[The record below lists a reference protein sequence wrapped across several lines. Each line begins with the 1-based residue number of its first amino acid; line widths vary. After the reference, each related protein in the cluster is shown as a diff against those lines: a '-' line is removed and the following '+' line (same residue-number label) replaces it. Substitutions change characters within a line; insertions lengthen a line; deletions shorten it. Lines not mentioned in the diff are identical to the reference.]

1 MSGEIS
7 ESNQTVIQMN
17 KPETVNLPETLW
29 KGSVVVVED
38 RPRYTQDDINR
49 VHGLANEKFD
59 QWTISKLGISN
70 IVQDKNVETPSAKN
84 ESLNDLNQRNLEK
97 AEELMTK
104 LSPKDRLQK
113 TIAKIKL
120 SSAGVK
126 DSSSVI
132 RELESGLFLRDFLY
146 QTDKKSG
153 DYEQIE
159 KMDYTKLYDKRLIR
173 SLSGLENPTIALQRL
188 NRLAPIYSDINIL
201 EQDNVIG
208 ELNRLSN
215 IPQEIFDEKINEFQ
229 NDTYVRPFNYYVR
242 TSIGEELRDTF
253 DLFDPNVNLPK
264 DLKEKLELAK
274 ILKKVSG
281 SGSFNISYLKEI
293 DIEDLQIVT
302 EFTEKYDG
310 YVGREELES
319 ITRQIQSF
327 KTSAKLDAVRFY
339 LKENFSDDKW
349 QLRKLLDYDS
359 LNEDEKEKWDANL
372 SEAEEFLSDDAKTRW
387 LHTLEQSYKS
397 KGRSIVEDAKE
408 TFDER
413 KHFLAASIMLS
424 EGPGSLKFENSKD
437 ILSSLIVNSKRY
449 GTGDLKDFEPDGLF
463 VAFMEEYKSIFPE
476 QFDFSGMDKNQ
487 LTWSSEVKTKVWD
500 KYISMADQYRKIQS
514 QDLEAQ
520 INIMENMRV
529 LSKSVV
535 VNAENS
541 GLGTQYKE
549 KFLNILLS
557 HPDMGSQIIPML
569 PQSDEEYQSLKT
581 QDLLMAEGTF
591 TNFSFIEKVQTLDY
605 SPENGSEFVN
615 NFEYIKTNI
624 LSLREKLGS
633 LGFDRMTALNNT
645 DYGEY
650 VWLDKLPESDLKEVS
665 ELIISER
672 FAAEPGEL
680 RKIREYL
687 SSKEVLD
694 LTYTQIN
701 NFFGEQRK
709 HKGLPEEDYWE
720 FTYDSSRKFGMSNN
734 FEEISKITKNGN
746 LDKTLDVVRGLW
758 KDSFESQIYSLKG
771 ISDAIA
777 SDVTSEKFLDVCNK
791 LKNLQESQNYFEN
804 FWDFNSVA
812 KISRMNPQ
820 EQEGLFEMS
829 RKIHSFGGSIFPTD
843 FDKLINLWEKEDRE
857 SVLSYFEEIHSLG
870 INFSF
875 ENLNKAIKVFENG
888 HQEKSINILK
898 SFQENG
904 VIPGYDYLVEI
915 VSSEKPEDI
924 MNTAV
929 MFHRD
934 LKMVTPQEIYEAMN
948 AVSFIEQFL
957 MLENK
962 DQYKDFFKNAADAG
976 YPVGFRDWVSNF
988 SESVKDSQELQRECF
1003 ALMKSISKL
1012 DSLQTKPNITDYGT
1026 VKKIYDSLPLA
1037 EEGEKAQKNSRKIL
1051 NHLNEPDLKGISINI
1066 NDVLNYSELLK
1077 TGKKSEEF
1085 AEYIRLLRK
1094 TGYGFHDRYLSN
1106 FINLYKT
1113 EEWPQVQEFVDFYAR
1128 NIDKIH
1134 YPDEEISSSEI
1145 HLNDEK
1151 ISDFRILLES
1161 GISKEDL
1168 FSLAEKSRRSGANL
1182 GIYRNIAKSQ
1192 IFSSGEI
1199 LGQALSDFGVTTSIL
1214 DHAKEQPEV
1223 FQAAFP
1229 SFAKAFVQSEKKS
1242 EKDEVLRFKQALQ
1255 IFSEQQIDPALW
1267 ALSKDKLPSLLEKS
1281 GKNSSNILELTTNKE
1296 NADQVNLLSQLD
1308 QGGLIQVSSPDD
1320 FNTFKKYSNEIG
1332 IFYSPM
1338 IFTMYK
1344 YLDQGEKGDFPEH
1357 FTRLGINKETKN
1369 KKEIFIQEIQR
1380 FRRDVV
1386 VTGQLKDSTSQIER
1400 EVLMVE
1406 GKFNS
1411 GRFRRSGNFSDI
1423 NYVVENYYKD
1433 QAGGLISPLPDRYKM
1448 QNFEMDILIK
1458 QEVNPSAK
1466 EQALKLMD
1474 QVDIALTFVDK
1485 PVEEVISSF
1494 SVSIAK
1500 NISEK
1505 MTQMSSTLLDE
1516 ENNFQK
1522 RSSEKPDGFSEEK
1535 EKRRLEGMKKNIET
1549 TVESYAELLKRIKI
1563 FETTVRSY
1571 AKGDLN
1577 DQNFSNEIKGLS
1589 SFEQVSDKDE
1599 DIINLRNQTMQSYL
1613 KMLLNFEEKY
1623 MKKGSPQL
1631 ADAISSLTMLHA
1643 FENDHELGISHDTRE
1658 EMLQLTK
1665 QETINLSTI
1674 NTLAEFIGVTVKE
1687 HSLEITN
1694 LTSEQKQ
1701 RVMKTLNT
1709 NSLKEAIENY
1719 TRSVSNN
1726 KKTIT
1731 CIPTRGVLAELSGD
1745 LADACWVRT
1754 PNIMKDNPNMQ
1765 AVIFVENAEN
1775 PSKTKSIGSCLL
1787 IETTAEGHPAI
1798 IIRGLNPRQE
1808 LFDEGGSPL
1817 SFFNEFVDTYVTR
1830 IAQELGNEK
1839 GVNEVYIICPEPG
1852 TGALSN
1858 RPAFK
1863 LETVVNDVTENKN
1876 IKLDTPNTFNGYNIT
1891 DRCLM
1896 VKNVTIRN

>member
-1 MSGEIS
+1 MSGEVF
-7 ESNQTVIQMN
+7 ESNITVIQAN
-17 KPETVNLPETLW
+17 KPESVNLSETLW
-29 KGSVVVVED
+29 KMPVVVVEN
-38 RPRYTQDDINR
+38 RPRFTQDEIKRIHD
-49 VHGLANEKFD
+49 LADEKID
-59 QWTISKLGISN
+59 QWTINRLRIGDLA
-70 IVQDKNVETPSAKN
+70 QDRQVETSSVKN
-84 ESLNDLNQRNLEK
+84 ESLIDLNQKNIEK
-97 AEELMTK
+97 AEELMAKMT
-104 LSPKDRLQK
+104 PKDRLQK
-113 TIAKIKL
+113 TIVKIKL
-120 SSAGVK
+120 SVAGVK
-126 DSSSVI
+126 DPSSVI
-132 RELESGLFLRDFLY
+132 SELENGLFIRDFAY

-153 DYEQIE
+153 EYEQIE
-159 KMDYTKLYDKRLIR
+159 KMDYTKLYGKRIIS
-173 SLSGLENPTIALQRL
+173 SLTRLENPAIALQRL
-188 NRLAPIYSDINIL
+188 NRLAPIYPNINFL
-201 EQDNVIG
+201 EQDDVIV

-215 IPQEIFDEKINEFQ
+215 IPQEIFDEKINKFQ
-229 NDTYVRPFNYYVR
+229 DDSYVRPLNYYVR

-253 DLFDPNVNLPK
+253 DLIDPKVNLSEDFK
-264 DLKEKLELAK
+264 QKLELAK

-293 DIEDLQIVT
+293 GAEDLQIVT
-302 EFTEKYDG
+302 EFAEKYDG

-327 KTSAKLDAVRFY
+327 KSSGKLDVVRFY

-349 QLRKLLDYDS
+349 QLRKLLDYDG

-387 LHTLEQSYKS
+387 LHTLEQSYQS
-397 KGRSIVEDAKE
+397 KGRNIVEDAKE
-408 TFDER
+408 TFDDR

-437 ILSSLIVNSKRY
+437 ILSSLIVNSRRY

-476 QFDFSGMDKNQ
+476 QFDFSGIDKNQ
-487 LTWSSEVKTKVWD
+487 LTWSSEVKTQVWD
-500 KYISMADQYRKIQS
+500 KYISMAEQYRKIQS
-514 QDLEAQ
+514 LDLETK
-520 INIMENMRV
+520 IKVMENMRI
-529 LSKSVV
+529 LSKSIVV
-535 VNAENS
+535 DSESS
-541 GLGTQYKE
+541 GLSTQYKE
-549 KFLNILLS
+549 KFLNVLLS
-557 HPDMGSQIIPML
+557 HPVAGDQIIPIL

-581 QDLLMAEGTF
+581 QDLLIAEGTF
-591 TNFSFIEKVQTLDY
+591 TNFSFIEKVKSLDY
-605 SPENGSEFVN
+605 SPENGSEFIN

-645 DYGEY
+645 DYGEF
-650 VWLDKLPESDLKEVS
+650 VWLDKLPESDLKEIS
-665 ELIISER
+665 ELIISEL
-672 FAAEPGEL
+672 FAAKPGEL
-680 RKIREYL
+680 RKIKEYL
-687 SSKEVLD
+687 NSKEALE
-694 LTYTQIN
+694 LTYSKID

-709 HKGLPEEDYWE
+709 NKGLPEKDYWE

-734 FEEISKITKNGN
+734 FEEISKIAKNGN

-771 ISDAIA
+771 ISDAMA
-777 SDVTSEKFLDVCNK
+777 SDVTSEQFLDVCNK
-791 LKNLQESQNYFEN
+791 FKNLQEFQNYFEN
-804 FWDFNSVA
+804 FWDFNSIA
-812 KISRMNPQ
+812 KITRMEPQ

-829 RKIHSFGGSIFPTD
+829 KNIYSLGGYVSTAD
-843 FDKLINLWEKEDRE
+843 FDKLINLWEKDDRE
-857 SVLSYFEEIHSLG
+857 NILSYFDEIHSLG

-888 HQEKSINILK
+888 HREKSINILK
-898 SFQENG
+898 TFQENG
-904 VIPGYDYLVEI
+904 IIPKYDYLVEI
-915 VSSEKPEDI
+915 VSSEKSEDI
-924 MNTAV
+924 TDIAL

-934 LKMVTPQEIYEAMN
+934 LKMVTPQETYEAMN

-962 DQYKDFFKNAADAG
+962 DQYKDFFRNAADAG

-1003 ALMKSISKL
+1003 ALMKSISEL
-1012 DSLQTKPNITDYGT
+1012 DSLQTNPTITDYGT
-1026 VKKIYDSLPLA
+1026 VKKIYNSLPLK
-1037 EEGEKAQKNSRKIL
+1037 EDGEKTQKDSRKIL

-1134 YPDEEISSSEI
+1134 YPDEEMSSSEI

-1151 ISDFRILLES
+1151 ISDFRILLDS
-1161 GISKEDL
+1161 GISNEDL
-1168 FSLAEKSRRSGANL
+1168 FSLAEKSRRSGVNI

-1214 DHAKEQPEV
+1214 DHVKEQPEI

-1242 EKDEVLRFKQALQ
+1242 EKDEVLRFKQAMQ

-1267 ALSKDKLPSLLEKS
+1267 ALYKDKLPSLLEKS
-1281 GKNSSNILELTTNKE
+1281 GKNSSNILELTTKKE
-1296 NADQVNLLSQLD
+1296 NADQLNLLSQLD
-1308 QGGLIQVSSPDD
+1308 QGGLIQVSSPED

-1357 FTRLGINKETKN
+1357 FTQLGINKETKN
-1369 KKEIFIQEIQR
+1369 KREIFIQEIQR
-1380 FRRDVV
+1380 FRRDVI

-1411 GRFRRSGNFSDI
+1411 GRFRRSGNYSDI

-1433 QAGGLISPLPDRYKM
+1433 QAEGLISPLPDRYKM

-1474 QVDIALTFVDK
+1474 QVDIALSLVDK
-1485 PVEEVISSF
+1485 PVEQVISSC
-1494 SVSIAK
+1494 SASIAK
-1500 NISEK
+1500 NVSEK

-1549 TVESYAELLKRIKI
+1549 TVDSYEELLRRIKI
-1563 FETTVRSY
+1563 FETTVQSY

-1577 DQNFSNEIKGLS
+1577 EQNFLDEIKGLS
-1589 SFEQVSDKDE
+1589 SFEQGSEKDE
-1599 DIINLRNQTMQSYL
+1599 DLMNLRNQTLQSYL
-1613 KMLLNFEEKY
+1613 KMLLNFEEKH

-1631 ADAISSLTMLHA
+1631 SDAISSLTMLHA

-1694 LTSEQKQ
+1694 LTSEQKL

-1719 TRSVSNN
+1719 TKSASNN

-1754 PNIMKDNPNMQ
+1754 PNIMKDNSNMQ

-1787 IETTAEGHPAI
+1787 IETTAEEHPAI

-1817 SFFNEFVDTYVTR
+1817 SFFNEFVETYVTP

-1839 GVNEVYIICPEPG
+1839 GVNEVFILCPGPG

-1863 LETVVNDVTENKN
+1863 LETVVNGVTENKN

-1896 VKNVTIRN
+1896 VKNVTIRK